1 MADLNIPNLNIKPD
15 KYIFKK
21 KLNLRRKSK
30 RRLFTESFFL
40 FILSVLLVYVNY
52 LIPNKNLLLQNLP
65 STFNKSFLLLIDLFS
80 YLYEIFLVIFIF
92 VSSFTALILMIGSIN
107 RLFKVS
113 KRKSKIVYKLFQIG
127 CIRPPLPESES
138 SSSYSVSSPNNANM
152 PSTIDER
159 IIDKGKIEVWIP
171 MSIYS
176 PIN

>member
-1 MADLNIPNLNIKPD
+1 MADLKIPNLNIKPD

-40 FILSVLLVYVNY
+40 FILSVLLVYINY

-92 VSSFTALILMIGSIN
+92 VSSFIALILMLGSFN
-107 RLFKVS
+107 RLFKLS
-113 KRKSKIVYKLFQIG
+113 KRKSKKLVI
-127 CIRPPLPESES
+127 
-138 SSSYSVSSPNNANM
+138 NNF
-152 PSTIDER
+152 
-159 IIDKGKIEVWIP
+159 K
-171 MSIYS
+171 
-176 PIN
+176 

>member
-1 MADLNIPNLNIKPD
+1 MADLKIPNLNIKTD

-40 FILSVLLVYVNY
+40 FILSVLLVYINY

-65 STFNKSFLLLIDLFS
+65 STFNKIFLLLIDLFS

-92 VSSFTALILMIGSIN
+92 VSSFTIIILMIGSFN

-113 KRKSKIVYKLFQIG
+113 KRKLKQNAYK
-127 CIRPPLPESES
+127 
-138 SSSYSVSSPNNANM
+138 
-152 PSTIDER
+152 
-159 IIDKGKIEVWIP
+159 
-171 MSIYS
+171 
-176 PIN
+176 